1 MTLQTVSVDAN
12 GFRAAL
18 GNFASSVNVITMTDD
33 DGRPLGMTAT
43 AFSSVS
49 IDPLLILVCI
59 NRSTRTYQH
68 IAARR
73 VFGVNILGAVA
84 RDISDYCARA
94 GADKNLDPRWL
105 VQHSQWRAPA
115 LGGAL
120 AFLDCEVEQDIPAG
134 THAVLIGA
142 VRGIGLNPAA
152 SAHEPLVYFQGEYRP
167 LLNRMRYPKP
177 DDLPVLLADHFS

>member
-1 MTLQTVSVDAN
+1 RREHPGRGRPRHLRLLRPRRGGQEPRPALA
-12 GFRAAL
+12 RAAL
-18 GNFASSVNVITMTDD
+18 
-33 DGRPLGMTAT
+33 
-43 AFSSVS
+43 
-49 IDPLLILVCI
+49 
-59 NRSTRTYQH
+59 
-68 IAARR
+68 
-73 VFGVNILGAVA
+73 AVA
-84 RDISDYCARA
+84 R
-94 GADKNLDPRWL
+94 
-105 VQHSQWRAPA
+105 PA

>member
-18 GNFASSVNVITMTDD
+18 GNYASSVNVITMTDD

-105 VQHSQWRAPA
+105 VQHSQWRAPRWA
-115 LGGAL
+115 APSPSSI
-120 AFLDCEVEQDIPAG
+120 ARSSRTSP
-134 THAVLIGA
+134 
-142 VRGIGLNPAA
+142 RGRTRCSSEPFAA
-152 SAHEPLVYFQGEYRP
+152 SA
-167 LLNRMRYPKP
+167 
-177 DDLPVLLADHFS
+177 